1 MPNKRYKIKK
11 AQQQRIAKKRIN
23 YLFQVA
29 KEYFKEDGRLSDKY
43 VRMARR
49 IAMKH
54 KIRLNS
60 LLKRQICKNCH
71 KYLVLGVNSR
81 VRLHKS
87 RLIYYC
93 MSCRHYTRQ
102 PVK

>member
-11 AQQQRIAKKRIN
+11 SQQQKIAKKRIN
-23 YLFQVA
+23 YLFQLA
-29 KEYFKEDGRLSDKY
+29 KEHFKDNSKLSDKY
-43 VRMARR
+43 MKIARR

-54 KIRLNS
+54 KIRLSS
-60 LLKRQICKNCH
+60 LLKKQFCKNCH

>member
-1 MPNKRYKIKK
+1 MPKKRYKIKK
-11 AQQQRIAKKRIN
+11 SQQQKIAKRRVN
-23 YLFQVA
+23 YLFQLA
-29 KEYFKEDGRLSDKY
+29 KEHFRQDSKLSDKY
-43 VRMARR
+43 VKTARR

-54 KIRLNS
+54 KIRLSS
-60 LLKRQICKNCH
+60 LLKKQFCRNCH
-71 KYLVLGVNSR
+71 KYLVAGVNSR

-102 PVK
+102 PIK